1 MGLQDFPISS
11 LSCPLTSGC
20 PRRCKCTK
28 APGLVTVDCR
38 NVGLTTLP
46 EELPEVSEGADMHL
60 FLDDNQMDSL
70 DLNMLTSAES
80 LVSYHRISKLTMTG
94 NLLSQLD
101 THSLP
106 NALRHLNLRN
116 NLLTEINTAGLPVDL
131 QLLGLAGN
139 QVEQLTNENLGHFA
153 REGLTVSLEG
163 NPFLCS
169 CSSSNLHTFLHEHY
183 PSVDKFMN
191 VTVACDVQEETI
203 EKILYD
209 LKEVEFC
216 EPLPLLLLFLASG
229 SFLVLV
235 SFILILHFFYKD
247 TIVIWVFSK
256 SWGKVFFSEE
266 NVDREKPF
274 DAFLSYSH
282 QDSEFVEGE
291 LLPGLE
297 SPDNPRDHQ
306 YRCLIHGRD
315 WQVGAMI
322 PDQIL
327 DSVASSRRTIV
338 VLSSS
343 YLESTWSKMEFQ
355 AAHAKGKKERAQRVI
370 LVVHGD
376 LPPLKQ
382 MDEDLQKDIKGGA
395 SQGRVCHVKGCKRLS
410 ITSSQSESS
419 AFREIPARGVQTDDN
434 PYRANANA
442 RPRSQISF
450 LRVTR
455 SLSFEPF

>member
-1 MGLQDFPISS
+1 
-11 LSCPLTSGC
+11 
-20 PRRCKCTK
+20 
-28 APGLVTVDCR
+28 
-38 NVGLTTLP
+38 
-46 EELPEVSEGADMHL
+46 
-60 FLDDNQMDSL
+60 MDSL

-131 QLLGLAGN
+131 QHLGLAGN
-139 QVEQLTNENLGHFA
+139 QVQQLTNENLGHFA
-153 REGLTVSLEG
+153 REGLTVCAIHWILSLPSSDFSAHELKSTEFDLEDCNDPQFQVSLEG

-203 EKILYD
+203 ERILYD

-266 NVDREKPF
+266 IVDREKPF

-282 QDSEFVEGE
+282 QVKKILHLTSQQYLYQRKGNQWF
-291 LLPGLE
+291 LNMMFSGL
-297 SPDNPRDHQ
+297 
-306 YRCLIHGRD
+306 
-315 WQVGAMI
+315 
-322 PDQIL
+322 
-327 DSVASSRRTIV
+327 
-338 VLSSS
+338 
-343 YLESTWSKMEFQ
+343 
-355 AAHAKGKKERAQRVI
+355 
-370 LVVHGD
+370 
-376 LPPLKQ
+376 
-382 MDEDLQKDIKGGA
+382 
-395 SQGRVCHVKGCKRLS
+395 
-410 ITSSQSESS
+410 
-419 AFREIPARGVQTDDN
+419 
-434 PYRANANA
+434 
-442 RPRSQISF
+442 
-450 LRVTR
+450 
-455 SLSFEPF
+455 